1 MKTIAFFNNKGG
13 VGKTSLVYH
22 LAWMLGDLGYRVLAA
37 DLDPQANLSGMFLD
51 EDRLEELWQGREGRT
66 IDGDI
71 APLFEGIGDIAARP
85 HIETMEKR
93 IAPEDAPD
101 IETNPHIETIG
112 ERIGLLAGDLAL
124 SKREDELSTEWPKC
138 VDSQPRSFRVI
149 TAFSRLIQHAGSF
162 RADVA
167 LIDVGPNLGAI
178 NRAALIAS
186 DHVVIPLAPDLFS
199 LQGLRNVGPALKAW
213 REGWR
218 ERCGKKPGGLD
229 IELPSGNMQ
238 PAGYVIMR
246 HSVRLSR
253 PVQAYDRWIR
263 KAPSTYMECV
273 LEEQQTCGGNG
284 ATDDEHCLAH
294 LKDYRSLMPMAQ
306 EARKPMFML
315 KPADGAIGAH
325 QAAVTGCY
333 NDFKAL
339 AKKTIVA
346 CGIPA
351 PGES

>member
-22 LAWMLGDLGYRVLAA
+22 LAWMLGDLGCRVLAA

-51 EDRLEELWQGREGRT
+51 EGRLEELWQGREGRT

-71 APLFEGIGDIAARP
+71 APLFEGVGDIAAAP
-85 HIETMEKR
+85 HIEK
-93 IAPEDAPD
+93 
-101 IETNPHIETIG
+101 IG
-112 ERIGLLAGDLAL
+112 GRIGLLAGDLAL
-124 SKREDELSTEWPKC
+124 SRREDFLSAEWPLC
-138 VDSQPRSFRVI
+138 LDSQPRSFRVT

-162 RADVA
+162 RADIA

-213 REGWR
+213 RKGWR
-218 ERCGKKPGGLD
+218 ERRRKKPGGLD
-229 IELPSGNMQ
+229 IELPSGDMR

-246 HSVRLSR
+246 HPMHLSR
-253 PVQAYDRWIR
+253 PVQAYDRWAR
-263 KAPSTYMECV
+263 KAPSTYMEYV
-273 LEEQQTCGGNG
+273 LEQRQTGGGNG
-284 ATDDEHCLAH
+284 ATDDEHCLAY
-294 LKDYRSLMPMAQ
+294 LMDYRSLMPMAQ

-339 AKKTIVA
+339 AKKIIAA

-351 PGES
+351 PGAS

>member
-22 LAWMLGDLGYRVLAA
+22 LAWMLGDLGCRVLAV

-51 EDRLEELWQGREGRT
+51 ESRLEELWRGREGRT

-71 APLFEGIGDIAARP
+71 APLFEGAGDIAAGP
-85 HIETMEKR
+85 HIEK
-93 IAPEDAPD
+93 
-101 IETNPHIETIG
+101 IG

-124 SKREDELSTEWPKC
+124 SRREDFLSAEWPLC
-138 VDSQPRSFRVI
+138 LDSQPRSFRVT
-149 TAFSRLIQHAGSF
+149 TAFSRLIQHAVSF
-162 RADVA
+162 RADIA

-199 LQGLRNVGPALKAW
+199 LQGLRNVGLSLKAW

-218 ERCGKKPGGLD
+218 ERRRKKPGGLD
-229 IELPSGNMQ
+229 IELPSGDMR
-238 PAGYVIMR
+238 PAGYIIMR
-246 HSVRLSR
+246 RSVRLFR

-263 KAPSTYMECV
+263 QAPSTYMEHV
-273 LEEQQTCGGNG
+273 LREQETSGGSG
-284 ATDDEHCLAH
+284 AAGDEHCLAH

-325 QAAVTGCY
+325 QTAVTGCY

-339 AKKTIVA
+339 AQKIIAA

-351 PGES
+351 PGAS

>member
-1 MKTIAFFNNKGG
+1 MMKTVAFFNNKGG

-51 EDRLEELWQGREGRT
+51 EDRLEELWQGRGGCT

-71 APLFEGIGDIAARP
+71 APLFEGVGDIASRP
-85 HIETMEKR
+85 HIET
-93 IAPEDAPD
+93 
-101 IETNPHIETIG
+101 TG

-124 SKREDELSTEWPKC
+124 SRREDFLSAEWPQC
-138 VDSQPRSFRVI
+138 LDSQPRSFRVT

-162 RADVA
+162 QADLA

-218 ERCGKKPGGLD
+218 ERCKKKPGDLD

-246 HSVRLSR
+246 HSVHLSR
-253 PVQAYDRWIR
+253 PVQAYDRWIK
-263 KAPSTYMECV
+263 KAPSTYMEYV
-273 LEEQQTCGGNG
+273 LEEQETCGSDG
-284 ATDDEHCLAH
+284 ATSDEHCLAH

-339 AKKTIVA
+339 AQKTIAA